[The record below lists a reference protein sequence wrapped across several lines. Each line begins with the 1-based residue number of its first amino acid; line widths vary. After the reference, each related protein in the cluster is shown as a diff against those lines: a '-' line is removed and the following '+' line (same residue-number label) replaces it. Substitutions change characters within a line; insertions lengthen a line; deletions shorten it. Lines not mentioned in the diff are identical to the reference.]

1 MSLTRYLTEIET
13 RLATE
18 TDAERRG
25 SLIAYK
31 RYVEVAIEATRVTP
45 MELAV

>member
-13 RLATE
+13 RLAAE
-18 TDAERRG
+18 PDAERRG
-25 SLIAYK
+25 NLVAYK
-31 RYVEVAIEATRVTP
+31 RYVEVAIEATRVPP